1 MSSPLPTGYLTGM
14 GHSCVRARGFVLLGS
29 VLLAVVGCNAA
40 PARPGGDDAASGAPA
55 DLATTADLSSPSAG
69 APDLAVPS
77 DLGVAGDLAAPP
89 DLLPSGGLVWPPP
102 QAFPSF
108 GPIGALDVID
118 LTTLPADQQTLAVT
132 LAGLVNRTRP
142 RIYTEDDGGEGKTF
156 WLDRIAPT
164 SKTTFTDPYALVAKY
179 KSELAGIV
187 IYDDALIDTLNLAT
201 VIAAQKGGVV
211 ASPAVATTLAAA
223 PYSLPTIADLRSNHF
238 AARLDVYQYELD
250 HWSANAT
257 HRLIVGLNPT
267 IGAHLRDYAVATQAM
282 MVWLDPR
289 VTAEGVLLQ
298 KFLALLP
305 PTSPYLGWWIDEPTG
320 VHAASTA
327 GVPTFAADWSSNL
340 SVLGGTPRG
349 SATVAAAPAPPPLE
363 NKVYVAIFMSDG
375 DNVQEDQHLIPLKWN
390 DAHRGGVPIG
400 WTVDP
405 ALVDVAPVILRQFQS
420 TATINDVLVSGPSGL
435 GYTYPAAWPQDA
447 FDNYAKLSGAYMQ
460 AAGLRV
466 ITVWNNGVDL
476 SANNAHSY
484 ASNMPN
490 LVGLTIQDESQSQQL
505 IDGWLPLVRLNV
517 SYGDTEASLESG
529 IDGQI
534 SGFTGAAPLFVTVQG
549 NMNSGTITPTAFWN
563 VQQHYAANS
572 NVVFVRPDHFFTLL
586 REAKQPAQH
595 VMLTGDFD
603 GNGKSDALFY
613 YGGDGN
619 VWMGLSDGTNL
630 TWHNAGTLAS
640 LGNLVDGKHAFYSGD
655 FDGNG
660 KSDVLIYGNADG
672 SWRLGLSDG
681 TNLTWQVASTTPGY
695 GNLLDGAHRIFIGD
709 FSGDGKADV
718 LFYNK
723 GDGNWWLGAS
733 AGTTLTWTKVAN
745 TSGYGNLLD
754 GSHALYTGDFDGNG
768 KRDVLMYYNGDGNW
782 WLGASDGA
790 TLTWSQAGNTSGFG
804 NLIEGSHRV
813 VVGDFDGNGK
823 SDVLMYYNGDGN
835 WWLGA
840 SDGATL
846 TWKQFGNSPAA
857 GGDFADLRHRIFA
870 GDYDGDGKSD
880 VAVYDSSDSSLRIG
894 RSDGTTLTFHAA
906 GTATGVAN
914 LLESNRLL
922 YGGDYDGN
930 GKSDFLSYGAADG
943 NWRVGA
949 SDGNSFA
956 WHVAGNSSG
965 FGDLTR

>member
-1 MSSPLPTGYLTGM
+1 MAPRY
-14 GHSCVRARGFVLLGS
+14 VIVS
-29 VLLAVVGCNAA
+29 VMLALAGCNAA
-40 PARPGGDDAASGAPA
+40 PLRPDESDLASGPTP
-55 DLATTADLSSPSAG
+55 DLAMADLSSPTSG
-69 APDLAVPS
+69 STDLA
-77 DLGVAGDLAAPP
+77 AADLAAPS
-89 DLLPSGGLVWPPP
+89 DLAAPRDMALSTGLIWPVG

-108 GPIGALDVID
+108 QPIGALDVID
-118 LTTLPADQQTLAVT
+118 IQSLPADQQTLAVT
-132 LAGLVNRTRP
+132 LAGLVNRARP
-142 RIYTEDDGGEGKTF
+142 RIYCEDDGGEGKTF
-156 WLDRIAPT
+156 WLDKIGAPT
-164 SKTTFTDPYALVAKY
+164 TAFTDPFALVTKY
-179 KSELAGIV
+179 KSELSGIV
-187 IYDDALIDTLNLAT
+187 IYDDTLVDTLNLAT
-201 VIAAQKGGVV
+201 VIAAQSGGIV
-211 ASPAVATTLAAA
+211 ASPTVGATLGHA
-223 PYSLPTIADLRSNHF
+223 PYSLPVIADLRTNSF
-238 AARLDVYQYELD
+238 ASKLDVYQYELD

-289 VTAEGVLLQ
+289 VTAEATLLS

-340 SVLGGTPRG
+340 TVLGGTPRG
-349 SATVAAAPAPPPLE
+349 SAVVPAAPAPPPLE

-375 DNVQEDQHLIPLKWN
+375 DNVQEDQHLIPMKWS
-390 DAHRGGVPIG
+390 DSHRGSVPIG

-435 GYTYPAAWPQDA
+435 GYTYPAAWPASD
-447 FDNYAKLSGAYMQ
+447 FDTYAKLSGSYMA

-476 SANNAHSY
+476 SAANAHSY
-484 ASNMPN
+484 ASNMPG
-490 LVGLTIQDESQSQQL
+490 LVGLTIQDETVSQQL
-505 IDGWLPLVRLNV
+505 LDNWLPLVRLNI
-517 SYGDTEASLESG
+517 SYGDTEAALESG
-529 IDGQI
+529 IDSQV
-534 SGFTGAAPLFVTVQG
+534 SSWSGAAPVFVTVQG
-549 NMNSGTITPTAFWN
+549 NMNSGTITPAAFAN

-572 NVVFVRPDHFFTLL
+572 NVEFVRADHFFMLL
-586 REAKQPAQH
+586 RAAMQPAQH

-619 VWMGLSDGTNL
+619 FWMGLSDGTNL
-630 TWHNAGTLAS
+630 TWHTAGNLSS

-660 KSDVLIYGNADG
+660 KSDVLVYGSADG
-672 SWRLGLSDG
+672 SWRVGLSDG
-681 TNLTWQVASTTPGY
+681 TNLTWQVASTTPGF
-695 GNLLDGAHRIFIGD
+695 GNFFDGNHRTFIGD
-709 FSGDGKADV
+709 FSGDGKSDV

-723 GDGNWWLGAS
+723 GDGNWWLGTS
-733 AGTTLTWTKVAN
+733 AGTTIAWTKAGN
-745 TSGYGNLLD
+745 TSGFGNLLD

-768 KRDVLMYYNGDGNW
+768 KLDVLMYYNGDSNW

-790 TLTWSQAGNTSGFG
+790 NLTWTKVANTSGYG
-804 NLIEGSHRV
+804 NLLEGSHRV

-840 SDGATL
+840 SDGAHL
-846 TWKQFGNSPAA
+846 NWAQASASA
-857 GGDFADLRHRIFA
+857 GGNFADWNHRIFV

-880 VAVYDSSDSSLRIG
+880 VAVYDSSDSSFRVG
-894 RSDGTTLTFHAA
+894 RSDGVNLTWHAA
-906 GTATGVAN
+906 GSGSGVAN
-914 LLESNRLL
+914 LLDNNRLL
-922 YGGDYDGN
+922 YGGDYDGD

-943 NWRVGA
+943 NWRVGR
-949 SDGNSFA
+949 SDGTSFV
-956 WHVAGNSSG
+956 WHLAGNTSG